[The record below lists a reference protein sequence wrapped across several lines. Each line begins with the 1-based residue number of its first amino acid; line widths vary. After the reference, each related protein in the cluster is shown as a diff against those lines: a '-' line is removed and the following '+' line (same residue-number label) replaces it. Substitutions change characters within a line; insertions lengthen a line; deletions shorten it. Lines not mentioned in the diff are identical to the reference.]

1 MSNEIIKYD
10 FGPSKLKPLSTSIFV
25 SIFLVGGFFLNFV
38 VQIMLSG
45 IGVLCAFCIAIGFQ
59 LLKAT
64 GLDWISWVLIVPYVL
79 IWWPLNYFFQAW
91 FIRAFS
97 ALAGMRRFQSA
108 IVLTISTLPFLI
120 FFLWVGG
127 VGRQAPTAGDVV
139 YYGSII
145 GFIAQIIEC
154 LRIYKLRSLPLYHFA
169 VLPKGGRKR
178 EQINQLLSALEN
190 ARTQPQFEQMTLKV
204 LEDMHLGELK
214 LRTTTEA
221 PVAVLLQAL
230 VKNKELNRADAISQ
244 SYLRVVDTAGGI
256 SGAISE
262 NSADG

>member
-10 FGPSKLKPLSTSIFV
+10 FGPSKLKPLSTSLFV
-25 SIFLVGGFFLNFV
+25 LIFLVGGFLLDLV
-38 VQIMLSG
+38 VQFIISG
-45 IGVLCAFCIAIGFQ
+45 MGVISAICIAVGYQ

-64 GLDWISWVLIVPYVL
+64 GLDWMSWILIVPYVL
-79 IWWPLNYFFQAW
+79 FWWPLNYFFQTW
-91 FIRAFS
+91 FVRAFS
-97 ALAGMRRFQSA
+97 GLAGMRRFQSA
-108 IVLTISTLPFLI
+108 IILTISSLPFLI
-120 FFLWVGG
+120 FLLWVGG
-127 VGRQAPTAGDVV
+127 IGRQAPTPGDVV
-139 YYGSII
+139 YYGTII
-145 GFIAQIIEC
+145 GFIGQLVEC
-154 LRIYKLRSLPLYHFA
+154 LRIYNLRSLPLSHFA

-178 EQINQLLSALEN
+178 EQINQQLSALEN

-244 SYLRVVDTAGGI
+244 SYLRLVDSAGGI
-256 SGAISE
+256 SGAITDKS
-262 NSADG
+262 